1 MRTDL
6 QAEVAERITP
16 LGCMPVDAE
25 IVPDLAED
33 IAERHRGLNDDL
45 DDVLALR
52 CACL

>member
-1 MRTDL
+1 MRIDL
-6 QAEVAERITP
+6 QAGVAERITP

-33 IAERHRGLNDDL
+33 IAERGLNDDL

>member
-1 MRTDL
+1 MRTDP
-6 QAEVAERITP
+6 QAEAAERITP

-25 IVPDLAED
+25 IVLDLAEE
-33 IAERHRGLNDDL
+33 IAERGPNDDL